1 MVRGPTLIWVW
12 GKVRVSLMAS
22 TGTGLVVIVWVI
34 RSSDL
39 RWSGDKLRVEG
50 YPVQA
55 AAPGKLGW
63 RLGDVMV
70 TAARSCRLV
79 LAG

>member
-1 MVRGPTLIWVW
+1 
-12 GKVRVSLMAS
+12 MAS

-34 RSSDL
+34 RGSDL
-39 RWSGDKLRVEG
+39 RWSGDQLRVER

-63 RLGDVMV
+63 RLGDVRV
-70 TAARSCRLV
+70 TAARSGRPV
-79 LAG
+79 VAGWGCPSCWKDPALLS